1 MFLTEYLI
9 SVDIDLIV
17 QELHQYLKN
26 NIPVCQ
32 IFSFT
37 GKCNT
42 AAFRWVVLRGI

>member
-32 IFSFT
+32 ISLSRVSVT
-37 GKCNT
+37 LQLLG
-42 AAFRWVVLRGI
+42 G